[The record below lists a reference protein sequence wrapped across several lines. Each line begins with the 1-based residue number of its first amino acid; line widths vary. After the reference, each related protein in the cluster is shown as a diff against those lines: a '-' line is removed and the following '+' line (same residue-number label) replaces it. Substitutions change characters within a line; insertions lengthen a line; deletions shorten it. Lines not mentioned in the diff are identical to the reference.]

1 MNSLLV
7 AAICFVGYLI
17 AYHTY
22 GRYLG
27 KKIFKLSPVAKCPST
42 ALRDDVDFVPAKK
55 EVLFGHHFTSIAGL
69 GPIVGPAIAIIWGWV
84 PALLWIV
91 FGAIFMG
98 AVHDLGTL
106 VVSMRAKGRSI
117 GDLVSDLINP
127 RVRQLFLWIIFF
139 ELWIVIAIFA
149 LIIAILFGRYPQAV
163 IPVWFEI
170 PIAVWLGYMIYK
182 RGKNPVPFGIA
193 AVIIMYLTVVIGAY
207 LPLNMPEL
215 QISGLT
221 LTPIMIW
228 IVILFIYAFIAS
240 TLPVQRL
247 LQPRDYINGH
257 QLIVALGLLFI
268 GVIVAR
274 PAFVAPALN
283 ASPEGAPLMIP
294 MIFVVIACGA
304 ISGFHALVSSGTS
317 SKQCDLETN
326 AKFVGYGGMLMEGG
340 LSVLVIVA
348 CGAGLGLGLAIKGGA
363 VLTGTA
369 AFTHHYASWA
379 AAAGLG
385 SKLDAVVVGSA
396 NLMASYGIPMKIAI
410 TIMGVFL
417 VSFAATTLDTATRIQ
432 RYVIA
437 EMGASWK
444 AKPMTGRYVATF
456 IAVIT
461 AMVLAFY
468 SGDGKG
474 ALTLWPLFGTV
485 NQLLAALALLV
496 LTIYLLRKK
505 LPTWIAF
512 FPFLFMVVMDGWA
525 MLINIKSFSATGK
538 TFLLVMAV
546 IIFVLMLWMIAE
558 AIGASR
564 VLERKAGVEP
574 FPTFTTTRTKRAKP
588 SKRTKRS
595 KRR

>member
-1 MNSLLV
+1 MNSLLL
-7 AAICFVGYLI
+7 AAICFAGYLI

-55 EVLFGHHFTSIAGL
+55 EVLFGHHFTSIAGT

-84 PALLWIV
+84 PAVLWVV

-98 AVHDLGTL
+98 AVHDFGSL

-139 ELWIVIAIFA
+139 ELWIVVAIFA

-170 PIAVWLGYMIYK
+170 PIAVWLGYMVYK
-182 RGKNPVPFGIA
+182 KRKSPLAFGIA
-193 AVIIMYLTVVIGAY
+193 AVIIMYITVVIGAY
-207 LPLNMPEL
+207 QPLNMPGMF
-215 QISGLT
+215 GLS
-221 LTPIMIW
+221 PIMVW
-228 IVILFIYAFIAS
+228 MVILFIYAFIAS
-240 TLPVQRL
+240 TVPVQQL

-257 QLIVALGLLFI
+257 QLVVALALLCL
-268 GVIVAR
+268 GVIVAH
-274 PAFVAPALN
+274 PTFVAPTLN
-283 ASPEGAPLMIP
+283 ASPEGAPLIIP
-294 MIFVVIACGA
+294 MIFVVVACGA
-304 ISGFHALVSSGTS
+304 ISGFHSLVSSGTS

-326 AKFVGYGGMLMEGG
+326 AKFVGYGGMLMEGS
-340 LSVLVIVA
+340 LSVLVIIA
-348 CGAGLGLGLAIKGGA
+348 CGAGLGLGLAIEGGEI
-363 VLTGTA
+363 LKGTA

-385 SKLDAVVVGSA
+385 SKLDAFVIGSA
-396 NLMASYGIPMKIAI
+396 NLLESYGIPIKIAI
-410 TIMGVFL
+410 TIMGVFI

-432 RYVIA
+432 RYVIS
-437 EMGASWK
+437 ELGTSWGV
-444 AKPMTGRYVATF
+444 KPITGRYVATF
-456 IAVIT
+456 FAVIT

-474 ALTLWPLFGTV
+474 AMTLWPLFGTV

-505 LPTWIAF
+505 LPIWIAF
-512 FPFLFMVVMDGWA
+512 IPFLFMVVMDGWA
-525 MLINIKSFSATGK
+525 MLRNIRDFNATGK

-558 AIGASR
+558 AIAASR

-574 FPTFTTTRTKRAKP
+574 FPTFSTPRTKKRAKP